1 MKVERMSDAGV
12 DERVLKVFCPVAQV
26 DVDRAAD
33 VLEAALE
40 DESAVITR
48 YELEDDGPWC
58 VEALVFGIDDAEAA
72 LARIRG
78 RIGDSELLGGLAAEW
93 LGDEDWVAKSLAG
106 LAPVRAGRFVVHGSH
121 DGARLP
127 ASRWRLEIDAGQA
140 FGTGHHETT
149 VGCLRAIE
157 DLARVGR
164 LPNSALDLGTGTG
177 VLAAAL
183 VRLGVTSVVATDID
197 PVAVRV
203 AEENLK
209 GFGVAG
215 RVRTVAAPGF
225 DHPMLRSFRPGLIA
239 ANILARPLLALAP
252 TMRRQIAPG
261 GVLVLSGLRLV
272 DERPIRATYGAHG
285 FRLRRHYRM
294 GAWVTLVFDAPRA
307 ARLAPAG

>member
-1 MKVERMSDAGV
+1 MSDAVV
-12 DERVLKVFCPVAQV
+12 DERVLKVFCPVAQA
-26 DVDRAAD
+26 DVDQAAEA
-33 VLEAALE
+33 LEAALE

-48 YELEDDGPWC
+48 YELEDDGLWC
-58 VEALVFGIDDAEAA
+58 VEALVFGVDDMDAA
-72 LARIRG
+72 VARFRD
-78 RIGDSELLGGLAAEW
+78 RLGETPLSKGLQADW
-93 LGDEDWVAKSLAG
+93 LGQEDWVAKSLAG
-106 LAPVRAGRFVVHGSH
+106 LAPVRAGRFIVHGSH

-157 DLARVGR
+157 DLARAGR
-164 LPNSALDLGTGTG
+164 LPRTALDLGTGTG

-183 VRLGVTSVVATDID
+183 VRLGVDHVVATDID
-197 PVAVRV
+197 PVAVAV
-203 AEENLK
+203 ADENLK

-225 DHPMLRSFRPGLIA
+225 DHPVLREFRPGLIA

-252 TMRRQIAPG
+252 TMRRQIQPG

-285 FRLRRHYRM
+285 FRFRRHYRM
-294 GAWVTLVFDAPRA
+294 GAWVTLVFA
-307 ARLAPAG
+307 A